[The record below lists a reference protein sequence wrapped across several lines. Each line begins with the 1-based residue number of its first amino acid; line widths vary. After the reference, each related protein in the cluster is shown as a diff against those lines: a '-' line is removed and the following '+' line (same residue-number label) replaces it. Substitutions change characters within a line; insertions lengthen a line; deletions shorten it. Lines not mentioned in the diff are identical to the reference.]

1 MRSGPEAT
9 PQTRL
14 RSIRRRSKNELKI
27 SPLCEEL
34 AEPASFVE
42 HKHELD
48 LSPKLKQAVKT
59 QNPSK
64 GELSH
69 GIVEK
74 DVHQRVQAGGHPAAG
89 AGRLNRG
96 GGTGIGS
103 EPERA
108 ASLAARVSAGARQ
121 RVSRER
127 KAALVGR
134 ADRGTGA

>member
-69 GIVEK
+69 GVVEK
-74 DVHQRVQAGGHPAAG
+74 DVHQGVQAGCGPAAG
-89 AGRLNRG
+89 ARGVAGRG
-96 GGTGIGS
+96 GSGGGSELQRAAPLATGVPTGTG
-103 EPERA
+103 
-108 ASLAARVSAGARQ
+108 Q
-121 RVSRER
+121 RVS
-127 KAALVGR
+127 G
-134 ADRGTGA
+134 